1 MLEHFLH
8 EFERPLGNPV
18 LVFSVILL
26 IILLSPVILRKFR
39 IPGIVGLII
48 SGVVVGPYGLN
59 LIEQNAAVDLF
70 STIGLLYIMFIA
82 GLELDLNEFRKQ
94 RNKSVIFGLLTFII
108 PLAIG
113 FPVCY
118 YLLGYDFLPSL
129 LIASMFS
136 THTLVAYPIVSRLGI
151 AKNQAVAI
159 TVGGTILTD
168 TAVLIMLAVIMSSSK
183 GSVGQDFWLQLG
195 LSIVV
200 FSLIMFL
207 IIPRIAAWFFNKL
220 ESEKHT
226 HYIFVLA
233 VVFFA
238 AFLAEVA
245 GLEPIIGAF
254 VSGLVLNRL
263 IPHSSALMNRIEFI
277 GSSLFIPFFLISV
290 GMLVDLS
297 IVFKGPDALVIAGLL
312 TAVALTGKWL
322 AAFATQLLFRYSNDQ
337 RQLIFGLSSAHAAA
351 TIAVILVGFQNG
363 LIDENILNGTIIL
376 ILITC
381 VIGSVATEN
390 AAKKIIVAA
399 DQVPPAIAPS
409 SQLPEK
415 ILMPVANPGN
425 ADKLFEFASFIK
437 DKNTRNPV
445 TVLSIVLNN
454 KDAEQN
460 LLKARSSLHFL
471 EQQAAAAERRINLL
485 VTLDNNASGGIVRV
499 AKEELANILVLGW
512 PQRAGV
518 IDFIIGNKMD
528 SIIHHH
534 FKTIF
539 ICHFSRPLMTHN
551 RLVLA
556 VPPLAELEQG
566 FQLWLSKT
574 AILASELYLSLHCY
588 CNTKTRQSI
597 KQFIQ
602 TKYQAVKLQ
611 FEEFSD
617 WDHILELS
625 GNLRPDDIL
634 LLVSSRKGNVSH
646 LNVLEN
652 LPYKMEKNFE
662 AFSRI
667 IIFPEQNQADYVN
680 ERYEDLDAAPI
691 LRGVETLNRIGKGV
705 GGIFKK
711 TE

>member
-195 LSIVV
+195 LSIVI

-297 IVFKGPDALVIAGLL
+297 IVFKGPDALIIAGLL

-322 AAFATQLLFRYSNDQ
+322 AAFVTQLLFRYSNDQ

-351 TIAVILVGFQNG
+351 TIAVILVGYQNG

-399 DQVPPAIAPS
+399 DQAPPAVTKN

-454 KDAEQN
+454 RDAEQN
-460 LLKARSSLHFL
+460 LIKARSSLHFL
-471 EQQAAAAERRINLL
+471 EQQAAAAERKINLM

-574 AILASELYLSLHCY
+574 AVLASELNLSLHCY
-588 CNTKTRQSI
+588 CNDKTQQSLQQI
-597 KQFIQ
+597 IQ
-602 TKYQAVKLQ
+602 TKYQAVKIQ
-611 FEEFSD
+611 FEAFSD
-617 WDHILELS
+617 WDHILGLS